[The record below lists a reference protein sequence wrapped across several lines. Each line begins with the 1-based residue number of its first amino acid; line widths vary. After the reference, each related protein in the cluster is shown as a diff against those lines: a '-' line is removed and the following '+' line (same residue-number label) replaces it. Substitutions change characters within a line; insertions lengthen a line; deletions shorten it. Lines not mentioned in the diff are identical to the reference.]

1 MKKEEILE
9 LDGIEYTLQFN
20 RDSFLK
26 IDQYVNIEK
35 TTLFIE
41 TNPYNYID
49 EVNDD
54 TDPFGDENT
63 SIDKIMAINEEKERA
78 LQKMITRAFW
88 IWLYP
93 NNKLPL
99 SKVQEILQPY
109 FDDTEKFEFLAK
121 KYNEYLNKCIE
132 MKDSYLDELKNL
144 KAQTNKK

>member
-54 TDPFGDENT
+54 TDPFSDENT
-63 SIDKIMAINEEKERA
+63 NLEQIMALNEEKEQA
-78 LQKMITRAFW
+78 LKKMITRAFW

-99 SKVQEILQPY
+99 SKVEEILQPY

-132 MKDSYLDELKNL
+132 MKDTYLDEVKNL

>member
-9 LDGIEYTLQFN
+9 LNGIEYTLQFN

-41 TNPYNYID
+41 TTPYNYID

-63 SIDKIMAINEEKERA
+63 SIDKIMAINEEKEQA
-78 LQKMITRAFW
+78 LKKMITRAFW

-99 SKVQEILQPY
+99 SKVEEILQPY

-132 MKDSYLDELKNL
+132 MKDSYLDEVKNL